1 LISVRFCVKVS
12 CSPHGIY
19 AVPTFL
25 QNNSGRSEQ
34 PNFSVCAILTLLLL
48 TYMPSYAEEEKLDDA
63 QEMLSVLVIY
73 SFHND
78 LPWQKNF
85 RQGLLSGFESDGRI
99 KYYEESLD
107 SSRFPGQRNTE
118 VFAAYLQDKY
128 RTRRIDLILAES
140 EPASKLFIGN
150 DIFKGILHLMVNPAE
165 WANRDPN
172 QIVLAI
178 QDDIIASYEAM
189 QRIRKSNEVYIIGET
204 FTPYMK
210 ENIELLKGDS
220 QGVSG
225 IEVHYL
231 INLEMSDLLS
241 QVSEIPATANIF
253 YLPLFQDG
261 TGVIFTPK
269 DVAKNIARISDAPIF
284 THYDSLLGSGVVGGL
299 VNSSILAGEATVQ
312 KIREVWRAPGNKVTE
327 AVVHQHI
334 YDQRA
339 LDRFRIEASN
349 LPASR
354 LIINQSRSI
363 WTDYRNYVITAGMAI
378 VMLMILAVVLYLAYG
393 HVALS
398 RRRLDATRR
407 KLERAQSIAHI
418 GSWEWVVADADG
430 EWSDESCR
438 IFGSRPGAKLL
449 NETMFDIIDPS
460 EKSGVVQ
467 AFLDCARAGAPI
479 DLELGITR
487 PDGDKRIVHLRGTKA
502 SVDVND
508 TRVEGTVHDV
518 TETRYLQNSFF
529 TNQRLKSVGQ
539 FAGGMAHH
547 FNNMFSVTLG
557 NAEMLYEKVSDDDQR
572 AYLRNVIKSTQAAA
586 RMNKQLL
593 TFSKHHYSS
602 VVDTDL
608 TEKVAEL
615 KREIQLIVG
624 TDIEV
629 EVKVCVG
636 LWTIPLNFEEFLASL
651 INVVNNAVD
660 AMSAKGKLIIGLKN
674 VILDEEFIKSN
685 AGSRVGEYV
694 CVSVLDSGSG
704 MSKEVLE
711 SAFDPFFTTKE
722 VGVGSGLGLSVV
734 YGFVHQL
741 RGYAQLESQVG
752 ESTTLNMYFPRSSLH
767 VPENVPRLR

>member
-1 LISVRFCVKVS
+1 VL
-12 CSPHGIY
+12 
-19 AVPTFL
+19 TFSQNSFGRL
-25 QNNSGRSEQ
+25 QQLS
-34 PNFSVCAILTLLLL
+34 FSVCAILALLLSL
-48 TYMPSYAEEEKLDDA
+48 HMPSYAQEEQSDDDK
-63 QEMLSVLVIY
+63 EMLNVLVVY
-73 SFHND
+73 SFHHD

-85 RQGLLSGFESDGRI
+85 RQGLLSGFEADGKI

-107 SSRFPGQRNTE
+107 SSRFPDRRNADI
-118 VFAAYLQDKY
+118 FAAYLQKKY
-128 RTRRIDLILAES
+128 QTRRINLVLTES

-150 DIFKGILHLMVNPAE
+150 DLFKGIPHLMVNPAE
-165 WANRDPN
+165 SANRDPN

-178 QDDIIASYEAM
+178 QDDIIASYETM
-189 QRIRKSNEVYIIGET
+189 LSLRKTNEVFIIGET
-204 FTPYMK
+204 FTPYIK
-210 ENIELLKGDS
+210 ESLEQLRVGSLA
-220 QGVSG
+220 VSG
-225 IEVHYL
+225 IDTHYL
-231 INLEMSDLLS
+231 INLRMNDLLS
-241 QVSEIPATANIF
+241 QVRDIPVAANIF

-261 TGVIFTPK
+261 TGAIFTPK
-269 DVAKNIARISDAPIF
+269 DVAKNIAENSDAPIF

-312 KIREVWRAPGNKVTE
+312 KIREVWRAPGNEVTE

-339 LDRFRIEASN
+339 LDRFGIEASN
-349 LPASR
+349 LPASSI
-354 LIINQSRSI
+354 IINQSRSI

-460 EKSGVVQ
+460 EKAGVIQ
-467 AFLDCARAGAPI
+467 AFLDCVRAGAPI

-502 SVDVND
+502 SNNADD
-508 TRVEGTVHDV
+508 SRVEGTVHDV

-529 TNQRLKSVGQ
+529 NNQRLKSVGQ

-547 FNNMFSVTLG
+547 FNNMFSITIG
-557 NAEMLYEKVSDDDQR
+557 NSEILYEKVSDDDLR
-572 AYLRNVIKSTQAAA
+572 GYLHNIIKSTQAAA

-593 TFSKHHYSS
+593 TFAKHQYAS

-608 TEKVAEL
+608 TEKAESL
-615 KREIQLIVG
+615 KSEIQLIVG
-624 TDIEV
+624 SDVEV
-629 EVKVCVG
+629 EVKVCAG
-636 LWTIPLNFEEFLASL
+636 LWTIPLNFQEFLAAVT
-651 INVVNNAVD
+651 NVVNNAVD
-660 AMSAKGKLIIGLKN
+660 AMSAKGKLAIGLEN
-674 VILDEEFIKSN
+674 VKLDAEFIKNN
-685 AGSRVGEYV
+685 AGSRVGKYV
-694 CVSVLDSGSG
+694 CVSVTDSGRG

-722 VGVGSGLGLSVV
+722 IGGGSGLGLSVV

-752 ESTTLNMYFPRSSLH
+752 ESTTLNMYFPISFQEASSAALS
-767 VPENVPRLR
+767 